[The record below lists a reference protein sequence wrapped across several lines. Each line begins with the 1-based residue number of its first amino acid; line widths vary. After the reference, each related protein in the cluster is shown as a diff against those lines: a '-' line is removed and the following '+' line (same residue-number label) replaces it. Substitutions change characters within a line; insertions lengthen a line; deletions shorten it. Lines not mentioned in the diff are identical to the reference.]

1 MANETKISSIIN
13 PEVLANMIEGKL
25 VNAMKFTPLC
35 NVDNTLVGQPGNTV
49 TLPQFAYI
57 GDAADIDELGTY
69 NNAELTA
76 TTQQVTIK
84 KIGKAVSISDEAIL
98 SGYGDPVGE
107 IGNQLVVS
115 IASKV
120 DGDVLDA
127 LDNATLIH
135 PVVTVTPNEINNA
148 LVKLGEDFE
157 GDKYLFVGA
166 STYAALRDSADWLP
180 ASEVA
185 ANLVIA
191 GTVGMIYGC
200 VVVITNKIATT
211 NTAYIVKP
219 GAVALFMKRGV
230 FLETFREQNDAT
242 TFHANKHFAPY
253 LYDSSKV
260 VKLGAAT
267 LTALTVEQTTDIA
280 SAKAKFA
287 VAGYPTNVSYGWKAY
302 AATGLVSALT
312 VAVGDTF
319 DNGSGKTHAAFDK
332 QFDATFDYAATNA
345 KYFQVIYVDAAGKI
359 RGTGN
364 VAIATTISA

>member
-1 MANETKISSIIN
+1 MANETKLSSIIN

-35 NVDNTLVGQPGNTV
+35 KVDNTLVGQPGNTV

-57 GDAADIDELGTY
+57 GDAADINELGTY
-69 NNAELTA
+69 NNAELKA

-107 IGNQLVVS
+107 IGKQLTVA

-120 DGDVLDA
+120 DGDVLAA

-148 LVKLGEDFE
+148 LIKLGEDFE

-166 STYAALRDSADWLP
+166 STYAALRGSNEWLP

-211 NTAYIVKP
+211 DTAYIVKP

-230 FLETFREQNDAT
+230 FLETFREQNDST

-267 LTALTVEQTTDIA
+267 LTALTVAQTTAIA
-280 SAKAKFA
+280 NAKAKFA
-287 VAGYPTNVSYGWKAY
+287 VTGYPTNLSYGWKAY
-302 AATGLVSALT
+302 AATGLNAALS

-319 DNGSGKTHAAFDK
+319 ENGSGETHAAFSAE
-332 QFDATFDYAATNA
+332 FDAAAQYAAVA
-345 KYFQVIYVDAAGKI
+345 DKYFQVIYVDAAGKI

-364 VAIATTISA
+364 AKIATTIA

>member
-1 MANETKISSIIN
+1 MSNETKLSHIIN
-13 PEVLANMIEGKL
+13 PEVLANMVEGKL

-35 NVDNTLVGQPGNTV
+35 KVDNTLVGQPGNTV

-57 GDAADIDELGTY
+57 GDAADIGELGTY

-107 IGNQLVVS
+107 IGKQLTVA

-120 DGDVLDA
+120 DGDVLAA
-127 LDNATLIH
+127 LDYATLIH

-148 LVKLGEDFE
+148 LVKMGEDFE

-166 STYAALRDSADWLP
+166 ATYAALRDSADWLP

-200 VVVITNKIATT
+200 IVVITNKITTT

-242 TFHANKHFAPY
+242 TFHANKHYAPY

-267 LTALTVEQTTDIA
+267 LIELELEQTSNIA
-280 SAKAKFA
+280 SNKATFEIT
-287 VAGYPTNVSYGWKAY
+287 GYPTNLSYGWKAY
-302 AATGLVSALT
+302 YAQNLVSAVS

-319 DNGSGKTHAAFDK
+319 DNSSGAAHSAFTVEFE
-332 QFDATFDYAATNA
+332 QGVGLSATNA
-345 KYFQVIYVDAAGKI
+345 KYSQVLYVDAAGKI
-359 RGTGN
+359 RASGD
-364 VAIATTISA
+364 VAAATTLT

>member
-1 MANETKISSIIN
+1 MSNETKLSHIIN
-13 PEVLANMIEGKL
+13 PEVLANMVEGKL

-35 NVDNTLVGQPGNTV
+35 KVDNTLVGQPGNTV

-57 GDAADIDELGTY
+57 GDAADIGELGTY

-107 IGNQLVVS
+107 IGKQLTVA

-120 DGDVLDA
+120 DGDVLAA
-127 LDNATLIH
+127 LDYATLIH

-148 LVKLGEDFE
+148 LVKMGEDFE

-166 STYAALRDSADWLP
+166 ATYAALRDSADWLP

-200 VVVITNKIATT
+200 IVVITNKITTT

-242 TFHANKHFAPY
+242 TFHANKHYAPY

-267 LTALTVEQTTDIA
+267 LIELELEQTSNIA
-280 SAKAKFA
+280 SNKATFEIT
-287 VAGYPTNVSYGWKAY
+287 GYPTNLSYGWKAY
-302 AATGLVSALT
+302 YAQNLVSAAS

-319 DNGSGKTHAAFDK
+319 DNSAGAAHAAFTVEFE
-332 QFDATFDYAATNA
+332 QGVGLSATNA
-345 KYFQVIYVDAAGKI
+345 KYSQVLYVDAAGKI
-359 RGTGN
+359 RASGD
-364 VAIATTISA
+364 VAAATTLT